1 MPKRSANERQGP
13 DYGYWSK
20 RGYWPVEVATALLA
34 GLDPDTH
41 LEDGKLSPNC
51 AADERR
57 AYDRMFGL
65 FQSHIGMAGLSGN
78 PTPTAAIRWAL
89 YTKVD
94 PPTALV
100 DAVRKQGP
108 TLIEVER
115 ELEQAK
121 REVESL
127 RAELSAKAAA
137 APKSE
142 TVSGLKNEQRILQ
155 KLLLGMAALKFQFDP
170 KKAHCKAATNI
181 SEKLVEVGLSV
192 TAETIRK
199 HLAEAVEAVGDELK
213 PLGTG

>member
-1 MPKRSANERQGP
+1 MPTRSADDSQGP
-13 DYGYWSK
+13 DYDYWSK
-20 RGYWPVEVATALLA
+20 RAYWPIEIATALLA
-34 GLDPDTH
+34 GLDPETH

-51 AADERR
+51 TAGERR
-57 AYDRMFGL
+57 AYDRMFGH
-65 FQSHIGMAGLSGN
+65 FQSHIGMSGLSGN
-78 PTPTAAIRWAL
+78 PSPTEAIRWAL
-89 YTKVD
+89 HTKVD
-94 PPTALV
+94 SPTALV

-108 TLIEVER
+108 TLIEIER

-142 TVSGLKNEQRILQ
+142 TVSGLKNEKRILQ

-170 KKAHCKAATNI
+170 NKSSSSAPTNI
-181 SEKLVEVGLSV
+181 SIKLGNVGLHV
-192 TAETIRK
+192 TPETIRK
-199 HLAEAVEAVGDELK
+199 HLAEAVEAVGDDLK